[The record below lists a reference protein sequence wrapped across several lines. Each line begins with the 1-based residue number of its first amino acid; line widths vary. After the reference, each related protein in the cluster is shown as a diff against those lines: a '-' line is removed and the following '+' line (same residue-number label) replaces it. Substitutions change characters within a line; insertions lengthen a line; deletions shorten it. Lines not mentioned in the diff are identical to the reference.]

1 MHIFHDAQTHLQRRV
16 IFYKMHLKYIIKN
29 HLKENAMLDAQ
40 TIATVKATIP
50 LLVETG
56 PKLTAHFYDRMFAH
70 NPELKEIFNM
80 SNQRNGDQR
89 EALFNAIAAYA
100 SNIDNLAAL
109 LPAVEKIAQ
118 KHTSFQIKP
127 EQYNIVGSHLLAT
140 LDEMFSPGQEV
151 LDAWGKAY
159 GVLANVFI
167 NREAQIYSEHAT
179 KNGGWEGTRAF
190 RIVEKTPRSALI
202 TSFEFEPVDGLPVAD
217 YQPGQYLGVWIK
229 PEGFPHQE
237 IRQYSLTRKPNGKGY
252 RIAVKREEGGQ
263 VSSWLHNHAVVG
275 DEVHLAA
282 PAGDFFMAVDANT
295 PVTLISAGVG
305 QTPMLAMLDTLAQA
319 KHSAQVN
326 WFHAAENGDVHAFA
340 DEIAA
345 MTAGLPRFNAHTW
358 YRLPTDADRAT
369 GHFDSE
375 GLMDLSLHEGLFS
388 APEMQ
393 FYVCGPVAFMQF
405 AAKQLVELG
414 VNKDNIH
421 YECFGPHK
429 VL

>member
-1 MHIFHDAQTHLQRRV
+1 
-16 IFYKMHLKYIIKN
+16 
-29 HLKENAMLDAQ
+29 MLDAQ

-100 SNIDNLAAL
+100 SNIENLPAL

-127 EQYNIVGSHLLAT
+127 EQYNIVGAHLLAT
-140 LDEMFSPGQEV
+140 LDELFSPGQEV

-167 NREAQIYSEHAT
+167 NREAEIYQQNASKT
-179 KNGGWEGTRAF
+179 GGWEGTRAF
-190 RIVEKTPRSALI
+190 RITRKAPRSALI
-202 TSFEFEPVDGLPVAD
+202 TSFDLEPVDGQPVAD
-217 YQPGQYLGVWIK
+217 YQPGQYLAIWLK
-229 PEGFPHQE
+229 PEGFEYQE
-237 IRQYSLTRKPNGKGY
+237 IRQYSLTRKPNGKSY
-252 RIAVKREEGGQ
+252 RIAVKRENGGQ
-263 VSSWLHNHAVVG
+263 VSNWLHAAAQEG
-275 DEVHLAA
+275 DIVHLAA
-282 PAGDFFMAVDANT
+282 PAGDFFLDVTAQT
-295 PVTLISAGVG
+295 PVTLISGGVG
-305 QTPMLAMLDTLAQA
+305 QTPMLAMLETLAKTQHA
-319 KHSAQVN
+319 AQVN

-340 DEIAA
+340 DEVAA
-345 MTAGLPRFNAHTW
+345 LGATLPAFRSHVWYRTPTAADRQAARFN
-358 YRLPTDADRAT
+358 
-369 GHFDSE
+369 SE
-375 GLMDLSLHEGLFS
+375 GLMELSGL
-388 APEMQ
+388 ADALRDPQMQ
-393 FYVCGPVAFMQF
+393 YYLCGPVVFMQF
-405 AAKQLVELG
+405 AAKQLVALG
-414 VNKDNIH
+414 VSGENIH

>member
-1 MHIFHDAQTHLQRRV
+1 
-16 IFYKMHLKYIIKN
+16 
-29 HLKENAMLDAQ
+29 MLDAQ

-100 SNIDNLAAL
+100 SNIENLAAL

-127 EQYNIVGSHLLAT
+127 EQYNIVGAHLLAT

-167 NREAQIYSEHAT
+167 NREAQIYSENAS

-202 TSFEFEPVDGLPVAD
+202 TSFEFEPVDGKPVAD
-217 YQPGQYLGVWIK
+217 YQPGQYLGVWLK
-229 PEGFPHQE
+229 PEGFAHQE
-237 IRQYSLTRKPNGKGY
+237 IRQYSLTRKPDGKGY
-252 RIAVKREEGGQ
+252 RIAVKREDGGQ
-263 VSSWLHNHAVVG
+263 VSTWLHNHANVG
-275 DEVHLAA
+275 DVVHLAA
-282 PAGDFFMAVDANT
+282 PAGDFFMAVEANT

-305 QTPMLAMLDTLAQA
+305 QTPMLAMLDTLA
-319 KHSAQVN
+319 KSHHSAQVN
-326 WFHAAENGDVHAFA
+326 WFHAAENGDVHAFG
-340 DEIAA
+340 DEVKALAA
-345 MTAGLPRFNAHTW
+345 TLPRFTAHTW
-358 YRLPTDADRAT
+358 YRQPTDADRAAAR
-369 GHFDSE
+369 FDSE
-375 GLMDLSLHEGLFS
+375 GLMDLRPLEGAFS

-393 FYVCGPVAFMQF
+393 FYVCGPVAFMQY

-414 VNKDNIH
+414 VDKDNIH

>member
-1 MHIFHDAQTHLQRRV
+1 
-16 IFYKMHLKYIIKN
+16 
-29 HLKENAMLDAQ
+29 MLDAQ

-50 LLVETG
+50 LLLETG
-56 PKLTAHFYDRMFAH
+56 PRLTAHFYDRMFSH
-70 NPELKEIFNM
+70 NPELREIFNM

-100 SNIDNLAAL
+100 SNIENLAAL

-127 EQYNIVGSHLLAT
+127 EQYDIVGGHLLAT
-140 LDEMFSPGQEV
+140 LDELFSPGQEV

-167 NREAQIYSEHAT
+167 HREAEIYREHASRS
-179 KNGGWEGTRAF
+179 GGWEGTRAF
-190 RIVEKTPRSALI
+190 RIVEKTPRSQLI
-202 TSFEFEPVDGLPVAD
+202 TSFEFEPLDGQPVAG
-217 YQPGQYLGVWIK
+217 YQPGQYLGVWLK

-237 IRQYSLTRKPNGKGY
+237 IRQYSLTRKPNGKSY
-252 RIAVKREEGGQ
+252 RIAVKREDGGQ
-263 VSSWLHNHAVVG
+263 VSGWLHSSARVG
-275 DEVHLAA
+275 DVVHLAA
-282 PAGDFFMAVDANT
+282 PAGDFFMTVAADT

-305 QTPMLAMLDTLAQA
+305 QTPVLAMLDTLAHA
-319 KHSAQVN
+319 RHGAQVN
-326 WFHAAENGDVHAFA
+326 WFHAAENGEVHAFA
-340 DEIAA
+340 DEVQALAA
-345 MTAGLPRFNAHTW
+345 SLPRFNAHTW
-358 YRLPTDADRAT
+358 YRLPTDDDRAAAR
-369 GHFDSE
+369 FNSE
-375 GLMDLSLHEGLFS
+375 GLIDLRPHEGTFS

-393 FYVCGPVAFMQF
+393 FYLCGPVAFMQY
-405 AAKQLVELG
+405 AAKQLVSLG

>member
-1 MHIFHDAQTHLQRRV
+1 
-16 IFYKMHLKYIIKN
+16 
-29 HLKENAMLDAQ
+29 MLDAQ

-56 PKLTAHFYDRMFAH
+56 PKLTAHFYDRMFTH

-100 SNIDNLAAL
+100 SNIENLAAL

-127 EQYNIVGSHLLAT
+127 EQYNIVGGHLLAT

-167 NREAQIYSEHAT
+167 NREAQIYSENAN
-179 KNGGWEGTRAF
+179 KNGGWEGTRPF
-190 RIVEKTPRSALI
+190 RIVAKTPRSALI
-202 TSFEFEPVDGLPVAD
+202 TSFEFEPVDGGAVAE
-217 YQPGQYLGVWIK
+217 YHPGQYLGVWLK

-237 IRQYSLTRKPNGKGY
+237 IRQYSLTRKPDGKGY
-252 RIAVKREEGGQ
+252 RIAVKREDGGQ
-263 VSSWLHNHAVVG
+263 VSTWLHNHANVG
-275 DEVHLAA
+275 DIVHLAA
-282 PAGDFFMAVDANT
+282 PAGDFFMDVATDT
-295 PVTLISAGVG
+295 PVSLISAGV
-305 QTPMLAMLDTLAQA
+305 
-319 KHSAQVN
+319 
-326 WFHAAENGDVHAFA
+326 VHAFA
-340 DEIAA
+340 DEVNELGK
-345 MTAGLPRFNAHTW
+345 TLPRFSAHTW
-358 YRLPTDADRAT
+358 YREPTEADRAK
-369 GHFDSE
+369 GAFDSV
-375 GLMDLSLHEGLFS
+375 GLMDLNKLES
-388 APEMQ
+388 AISDPAMQ
-393 FYVCGPVAFMQF
+393 FYLCGPVGFMQF
-405 AAKQLVELG
+405 AAKQLVGLG
-414 VNKDNIH
+414 VKNENIH

>member
-1 MHIFHDAQTHLQRRV
+1 
-16 IFYKMHLKYIIKN
+16 
-29 HLKENAMLDAQ
+29 MLDAQ

-100 SNIDNLAAL
+100 SNIDNLPAL

-167 NREAQIYSEHAT
+167 GREAEIYQQNASKT
-179 KNGGWEGTRAF
+179 GGWEGTRAF
-190 RIVEKTPRSALI
+190 RIVKKTPRSQLI
-202 TSFEFEPVDGLPVAD
+202 TSFELEPVDGQPVAD
-217 YQPGQYLGVWIK
+217 YQPGQYLAIWLK
-229 PEGFPHQE
+229 PEGFEYQE
-237 IRQYSLTRKPNGKGY
+237 IRQYSLTRKADGKGY
-252 RIAVKREEGGQ
+252 RIAVKREDGGQ
-263 VSSWLHNHAVVG
+263 VSSWLHNHASEGDVVY
-275 DEVHLAA
+275 LAA
-282 PAGDFFMAVDANT
+282 PAGDFFLNVEPQT
-295 PVTLISAGVG
+295 PVTLLSGGVG
-305 QTPMLAMLDTLAQA
+305 QTPMLAMLDALAKSGHQG
-319 KHSAQVN
+319 QVN

-340 DEIAA
+340 DEVKALGAA
-345 MTAGLPRFNAHTW
+345 LPAFTSHVW
-358 YRLPTDADRAT
+358 YRTPTEADRQA
-369 GHFDSE
+369 GRFDSE
-375 GLMDLSLHEGLFS
+375 GLMDL
-388 APEMQ
+388 AAVADNIRDPQMQ
-393 FYVCGPVAFMQF
+393 YYLCGPVAFMQF

>member
-1 MHIFHDAQTHLQRRV
+1 
-16 IFYKMHLKYIIKN
+16 
-29 HLKENAMLDAQ
+29 MLDAQ

-127 EQYNIVGSHLLAT
+127 EQYNIVGTHLLAT

-167 NREAQIYSEHAT
+167 NREAQIYSEHAS
-179 KNGGWEGTRAF
+179 KKGGWEGTRAF

-202 TSFEFEPVDGLPVAD
+202 TSFEFEPVDGKPVAD
-217 YQPGQYLGVWIK
+217 YQPGQYLAVWLK

-237 IRQYSLTRKPNGKGY
+237 IRQYSLTRKANAKSY

-263 VSSWLHNHAVVG
+263 VSTWLHNEAKVG
-275 DEVHLAA
+275 DVVHLAA
-282 PAGDFFMAVDANT
+282 PAGDFFMAVDTDT

-305 QTPMLAMLDTLAQA
+305 QTPMLAMLDTLAKSQ
-319 KHSAQVN
+319 HSAPVN

-340 DEIAA
+340 DEVQALAA
-345 MTAGLPRFNAHTW
+345 QLPHFTAHTW
-358 YRLPTDADRAT
+358 YRLPTETDRTAAR
-369 GHFDSE
+369 FNAE
-375 GLMDLSLHEGLFS
+375 GLMDLALHKGLFN
-388 APEMQ
+388 APEML

-405 AAKQLVELG
+405 AAAQLVELG
-414 VNKDNIH
+414 VNKENIH

>member
-1 MHIFHDAQTHLQRRV
+1 
-16 IFYKMHLKYIIKN
+16 
-29 HLKENAMLDAQ
+29 MLDAQ

-100 SNIDNLAAL
+100 SNIENLAAL

-167 NREAQIYSEHAT
+167 NREAQIYSENAS

-202 TSFEFEPVDGLPVAD
+202 TSFEFEPVDGQPVAD
-217 YQPGQYLGVWIK
+217 YQPGQYLGVWLK

-237 IRQYSLTRKPNGKGY
+237 IRQYSLTRKPDGKGY

-263 VSSWLHNHAVVG
+263 VSNWLHNEASVG
-275 DEVHLAA
+275 DVVHLAA
-282 PAGDFFMAVDANT
+282 PAGDFFMAVETNT

-305 QTPMLAMLDTLAQA
+305 QTPMLAMLDTLAKA
-319 KHSAQVN
+319 NHSAQVN

-340 DEIAA
+340 DEVKALGA
-345 MTAGLPRFNAHTW
+345 TLPRFTAHTW
-358 YRLPTDADRAT
+358 YRLPTEADRAAAR
-369 GHFDSE
+369 FDSE
-375 GLMDLSLHEGLFS
+375 GLMNL
-388 APEMQ
+388 A
-393 FYVCGPVAFMQF
+393 
-405 AAKQLVELG
+405 
-414 VNKDNIH
+414 
-421 YECFGPHK
+421 
-429 VL
+429 